1 MMVKEL
7 GRTGVFLPEVG
18 IGTGDYH
25 AGPNPLRRGLQAGA
39 LFIDTAESY
48 GTEGVVG
55 EALKGLRDRVFV
67 ATKVSPENFRRA
79 RLQASVD
86 ASLHRLGID
95 TIDLLQLHQP
105 NPAIPIQE
113 TMGALADLVD
123 VGKVRFVGV
132 SNFSVAQ
139 LEDARRALRKYS
151 IVSNQVRYNLIDRT
165 IEQGLLQYC
174 QANHITVIA
183 YSPLARGLHRLK
195 DCDPAGV
202 LDQLSRR
209 IGKSPAQIALNWC
222 LCKEGVVAIP
232 KGNSEEHILDNCAAS
247 DWRLSAEQVDL
258 LDAGIQ
264 YRHRGQFDAVL
275 RRFMPHALRPVA
287 LRALLYLPRGLR
299 RRVS

>member
-1 MMVKEL
+1 MMAKEL
-7 GRTGVFLPEVG
+7 GWTAVFLPEVG
-18 IGTGDYH
+18 IGTWNYR
-25 AGPNPLRRGLQAGA
+25 AGPSPLRRGLEAGA

-48 GTEGVVG
+48 GTERVVG
-55 EALKGLRDRVFV
+55 EALKGLGDRVFV

-79 RLQASVD
+79 RLRPSVD
-86 ASLHRLGID
+86 ASLQRLGID
-95 TIDLLQLHQP
+95 TIDLLQLHKP

-113 TMGALADLVD
+113 TMDALADLVD
-123 VGKVRFVGV
+123 AGKVRFVGV
-132 SNFSVAQ
+132 SNFSLAQ
-139 LEDARRALRKYS
+139 LEEARRTLPKYP

-202 LDQLSRR
+202 LDHLSRE

-222 LCKEGVVAIP
+222 LCKEGVVVIP

-247 DWRLSAEQVDL
+247 DWRLSAEQIDL
-258 LDAGIQ
+258 LDATIR
-264 YRHRGQFDAVL
+264 YRYRGRFDALL
-275 RRFMPHALRPVA
+275 RRFTPHALRPVA
-287 LRALLYLPRGLR
+287 LRALHYLPRGLR
-299 RRVS
+299 RRVN

>member
-1 MMVKEL
+1 MVKEL

-18 IGTGDYH
+18 IGTSDYH
-25 AGPNPLRRGLQAGA
+25 AGPGPLRRGLEAGA

-48 GTEGVVG
+48 GTEEVVG
-55 EALKGLRDRVFV
+55 EALKGLRERVFV
-67 ATKVSPENFRRA
+67 ATKVSPENFRRS

-86 ASLHRLGID
+86 ASLLRLGAE

-113 TMGALADLVD
+113 TMEALASLVD

-139 LEDARRALRKYS
+139 LKDAQSALHNYP

-165 IEQGLLQYC
+165 IEQELLQYC

-183 YSPLARGLHRLK
+183 YSPLARSLHRLK
-195 DCDPAGV
+195 DCDPGGI
-202 LDQLSRR
+202 LERLSRE

-222 LCKEGVVAIP
+222 LCKEGVVVIP
-232 KGNSEEHILDNCAAS
+232 KGNSKEHILENCAAS
-247 DWRLSAEQVDL
+247 DWRLNPKQIDL
-258 LDAGIQ
+258 LDGAIQ
-264 YRHRGQFDAVL
+264 YRHRGRFDALL
-275 RRFMPHALRPVA
+275 RRLTPHSLRPVA
-287 LRALLYLPRGLR
+287 LRALQYLPRGLR
-299 RRVS
+299 RRVT

>member
-18 IGTGDYH
+18 IGTWDYH
-25 AGPNPLRRGLQAGA
+25 AGPGPLRRGLQAGA

-48 GTEGVVG
+48 GTEEVVN
-55 EALKGLRDRVFV
+55 EALRGLRDRVFV
-67 ATKVSPENFRRA
+67 ATKVSAGNFRRA
-79 RLQASVD
+79 RLRASVD
-86 ASLHRLGID
+86 ASLQRLGID
-95 TIDLLQLHQP
+95 TVDLLQLHQP

-113 TMGALADLVD
+113 TMDALADLVD
-123 VGKVRFVGV
+123 AGKVRFVGV

-139 LEDARRALRKYS
+139 LEEARRALPKYP

-183 YSPLARGLHRLK
+183 YSPLARGLHRLE

-202 LDQLSRR
+202 LDQLSRQ

-232 KGNSEEHILDNCAAS
+232 KGNSEEHILENCTAS
-247 DWRLSAEQVDL
+247 DWRLSAEQIGL
-258 LDAGIQ
+258 LDATIQ
-264 YRHRGQFDAVL
+264 YRRRGRFDAL
-275 RRFMPHALRPVA
+275 MRRWTPRALRPVA
-287 LRALLYLPRGLR
+287 LRALHYLPQGLR

>member
-25 AGPNPLRRGLQAGA
+25 AGANPLRRGLQAGA

-79 RLQASVD
+79 PLQASVD

-105 NPAIPIQE
+105 NPAVPIQE

-123 VGKVRFVGV
+123 LGKVRFVGV

-139 LEDARRALRKYS
+139 LEDARRALRKYP
-151 IVSNQVRYNLIDRT
+151 IVSSQVRYNLIDRT

-174 QANHITVIA
+174 QTNHITVIA
-183 YSPLARGLHRLK
+183 YSPLARGLERIR
-195 DCDPAGV
+195 DCDPDGV
-202 LDQLSRR
+202 VDQLSRE

-222 LCKEGVVAIP
+222 LCKEGIVVIP
-232 KGNSEEHILDNCAAS
+232 KGNSEEHIFDNCGAS
-247 DWRLSAEQVDL
+247 DWRLSAEQIDL
-258 LDAGIQ
+258 LDANIQ
-264 YRHRGQFDAVL
+264 YRHRGRLDALL
-275 RRFMPHALRPVA
+275 RRWMPHALRPVA
-287 LRALLYLPRGLR
+287 LCVLDYLPRGLR